1 MPNFFANP
9 DGANLPCFARHCD
22 IVMNFHRFKSPWTA
36 KGNERHDFGP
46 IMTALPCWLEIRHFF
61 FAGQFPEQLGNHE
74 KPKKKSHVITP

>member
-9 DGANLPCFARHCD
+9 DGANLPRFARHCD

-61 FAGQFPEQLGNHE
+61 LPDNFLNNWETMRNQKNNHM
-74 KPKKKSHVITP
+74 